1 MSRSSRHLAVA
12 RRDLSEARRSR
23 LFWGA
28 LGLLFLLV
36 VPSFW
41 SMVGSLHAVENA
53 APAAVRAVG
62 RITGYLSTYL
72 FILVAALAYAAVASE
87 RESGSVRLLL
97 SLSATRRDVLVG
109 KLLARGGLLTGVV
122 GALLALLGGLILVG
136 RGSVPTS
143 GFVVVAG
150 WVVVYALCWTAFAV
164 GLSAAFDS
172 QYRALAAIA
181 GTYVFLAWNAP
192 IWKAVLQPVLRAALP
207 SAFQGYVP
215 ALNPTLSLG
224 FVGQWLLAAT
234 SPATSEAGIGPV
246 LVSVGSVVLVAV
258 LGPLVGY
265 RLFQGADLG

>member
-1 MSRSSRHLAVA
+1 MTRDGRHLAVA

-28 LGLLFLLV
+28 FGLLFLLV

-62 RITGYLSTYL
+62 RIPGYLSTYL
-72 FILVAALAYAAVASE
+72 FVLVAALGYAAVASE

-109 KLLARGGLLTGVV
+109 KLLARGALLAGVV
-122 GALLALLGGLILVG
+122 GVLLALLGGLIVVG
-136 RGSVPTS
+136 RGNVPIPAFAT
-143 GFVVVAG
+143 VAS
-150 WVVVYALCWTAFAV
+150 WVVVYALCWTSFAV
-164 GLSAAFDS
+164 GLSAAFAS
-172 QYRALAAIA
+172 QYRALAAVA
-181 GTYVFLAWNAP
+181 GTYVLLAWNAP
-192 IWKAVLQPVLRAALP
+192 VWKAVLEPLLRASLP
-207 SAFQGYVP
+207 SALQGYVP
-215 ALNPTLSLG
+215 ALNPTISVG
-224 FVGQWLLAAT
+224 FVAQWLLAAT

-246 LVSVGSVVLVAV
+246 LVSIGSVVFVAV
-258 LGPLVGY
+258 IGPLVGY